1 MCPRPRP
8 TVPVAPGTIPGAPCC
23 CGRPGRHPA
32 PEPHGPLTLAILVQA
47 VVGSAVPA
55 GQAEPRE
62 ERLEHGQVTAVEGQ
76 VAGEGAQA
84 DCQGAAVG
92 GRGPTPGR
100 GTRDAREAA
109 RGREG
114 QDGTSGQSLC
124 VQGRQARPEPP
135 RQRPFPLPDHC
146 ARAARPGGAHSLQ
159 HVGVLLQEGDG
170 RWRTAGDILVGEL
183 HELADEGGQ
192 VAGGLSVVLQ
202 RGGGQRGASAQ
213 SRRCSPAH
221 AAPPGGLARD
231 AGLHRHPRWPR
242 GGVLRIPGP
251 S

>member
-1 MCPRPRP
+1 MVTLATVPLRAARMCPRPRP
-8 TVPVAPGTIPGAPCC
+8 TMPGVPGTIPRAPCC

-135 RQRPFPLPDHC
+135 RRP
-146 ARAARPGGAHSLQ
+146 
-159 HVGVLLQEGDG
+159 
-170 RWRTAGDILVGEL
+170 
-183 HELADEGGQ
+183 
-192 VAGGLSVVLQ
+192 
-202 RGGGQRGASAQ
+202 
-213 SRRCSPAH
+213 
-221 AAPPGGLARD
+221 AAPPMSIPAARSLRPRCPAGGRALTAARRSAS
-231 AGLHRHPRWPR
+231 AGRRRPPAHCRRCTCGR
-242 GGVLRIPGP
+242 TARTC
-251 S
+251 